1 MNVLI
6 VDDSDMMRRVLKL
19 AFAQN
24 MEESAYHITEA
35 RNGAEAWETILRDT
49 TIGLIFVDWNMPVL
63 NGFDLVKKIRARGMQ
78 TPIIMVS
85 SVSDE
90 AMIHE
95 AIQAG
100 VSSYMRKPVRVTDVW
115 EQVQEYIP

>member
-24 MEESAYHITEA
+24 MDESAYKITEA
-35 RNGAEAWETILRDT
+35 RNGAEAWEAILRDA
-49 TIGLIFVDWNMPVL
+49 TIALIFVDWNMPVL
-63 NGFDLVKKIRARGMQ
+63 NGLDLVKKIRARGMA

-90 AMIHE
+90 SMIHE

-115 EQVQEYIP
+115 EQVQEYLP